1 MTVAATRLDRTPS
14 LDAAL
19 DDRVRYLIALRFLI
33 AAITIV
39 FAFASPASLALASQ
53 ALVAAACAYV
63 VVALVAV
70 GLGRRAGRVGA
81 VATVGMLLLDG
92 VFLTIAIYGTGGS
105 TSPLRFLLYLQLLA
119 VSLLA
124 SPRAGLAIAGW
135 DTLLF
140 GAALAAQ
147 AGGLIAPVDA
157 RPGQALDLRV
167 LPVMNAVAFWVFAVA
182 LAAFSAINERELR
195 QRRADLEAVVRIGI
209 QIEDEGDPVR
219 QAAIVL
225 DGLIGPYALAR
236 GLVIGA
242 DDDGLVVLGARGISI
257 EPRTEIPLDPIMR
270 RAWAE
275 GRPIT
280 QSRLDRGTDP
290 GLAWLM
296 KGARRLIVAPMLAD
310 GRPVGAIVLERR
322 YGQRP
327 GLEQRTARVAPGRR
341 DDGGQRAQRRAA
353 PACPRCRGARP
364 ADGRPQPALVPGEP
378 AARCVVR
385 RQARRRGRRRSCSS
399 TSTAW
404 GRQRGARVRGRRR
417 AAGGRGPA
425 HRVAHP
431 RRRRV
436 RPAGRRRVR
445 DPDPGRARPAP
456 VARDGRPARRRS
468 WARRSCSAT

>member
-1 MTVAATRLDRTPS
+1 MVAPGIRGHGGQADDSNR
-14 LDAAL
+14 DAPRPHAPPRRRAGL
-19 DDRVRYLIALRFLI
+19 TASAYLIALRFLI

-92 VFLTIAIYGTGGS
+92 VFLTIAD
-105 TSPLRFLLYLQLLA
+105 LRHRRLDEPAPVPALPAAARGLA
-119 VSLLA
+119 
-124 SPRAGLAIAGW
+124 AGLPARGPRHRGLGHAAVRR
-135 DTLLF
+135 
-140 GAALAAQ
+140 GARGPG
-147 AGGLIAPVDA
+147 GGLIAPVDA
-157 RPGQALDLRV
+157 RPGEALDLRV

-242 DDDGLVVLGARGISI
+242 DDDGLVVLGARGISV
-257 EPRTEIPLDPIMR
+257 EPRTEIPPRPDHAAGL
-270 RAWAE
+270 
-275 GRPIT
+275 GRGPSDHAVAARPRDAI
-280 QSRLDRGTDP
+280 RGSS
-290 GLAWLM
+290 WLM
-296 KGARRLIVAPMLAD
+296 KGARRVIVAPMLAD

-327 GLEQRTARVAPGRR
+327 GLEQRTAR
-341 DDGGQRAQRRAA
+341 
-353 PACPRCRGARP
+353 
-364 ADGRPQPALVPGEP
+364 
-378 AARCVVR
+378 
-385 RQARRRGRRRSCSS
+385 GRRRRS
-399 TSTAW
+399 
-404 GRQRGARVRGRRR
+404 
-417 AAGGRGPA
+417 
-425 HRVAHP
+425 P
-431 RRRRV
+431 R
-436 RPAGRRRVR
+436 
-445 DPDPGRARPAP
+445 
-456 VARDGRPARRRS
+456 
-468 WARRSCSAT
+468 